1 MMIAS
6 SIWAGPRSTRIKRL
20 ESTVV
25 VRLFFLYF
33 DRAAASAAAIEDL
46 AFQDRRRWYVDLL
59 VGLLDS
65 NRHKLWHIGCRG
77 NVRAVGRGGPYR
89 TDRALMAVRS
99 RNIFIKTSCLVWR
112 QWQPCATGEFRL
124 SRIALHLQRPHQ
136 GFAEQPVSIL
146 GAFFVPDW
154 RRFAIAIADR

>member
-6 SIWAGPRSTRIKRL
+6 SIWTGPRSTRIKWL

-46 AFQDRRRWYVDLL
+46 AFQDRRLWYVDLL

-77 NVRAVGRGGPYR
+77 NARAVGCGGPYR
-89 TDRALMAVRS
+89 TDKDSDGSQKPEYFHKNLVPGLATMAALRYRRISVKPNCVAS
-99 RNIFIKTSCLVWR
+99 
-112 QWQPCATGEFRL
+112 ATA
-124 SRIALHLQRPHQ
+124 RIRGSQNSL
-136 GFAEQPVSIL
+136 
-146 GAFFVPDW
+146 
-154 RRFAIAIADR
+154 